1 MGTSEIIGLA
11 SFGMGALAV
20 FLMLVPDLISDERT
34 RRDLRVGAFT
44 CLIVSVFALCFSLRG
59 CETKKT
65 SDGPVEV
72 KEGEYSPGPK
82 YDVPPTA
89 PKKSEQPRKSNSQS
103 KPPALDGP
111 ATTKEKEAE
120 PEMKKVPED
129 VVHESSKEI
138 MNRWGKYKKLYVE
151 ISNIRTFSSI
161 QILDTGEY
169 LKKNRIAIEQLDEI
183 ITLARTE
190 NDKDMETIAMKMK
203 AFHQDEIKNT
213 K

>member
-1 MGTSEIIGLA
+1 
-11 SFGMGALAV
+11 
-20 FLMLVPDLISDERT
+20 
-34 RRDLRVGAFT
+34 
-44 CLIVSVFALCFSLRG
+44 
-59 CETKKT
+59 
-65 SDGPVEV
+65 
-72 KEGEYSPGPK
+72 
-82 YDVPPTA
+82 
-89 PKKSEQPRKSNSQS
+89 
-103 KPPALDGP
+103 
-111 ATTKEKEAE
+111 
-120 PEMKKVPED
+120 MKKVPED